1 MDYQDD
7 NYLSTVIE
15 SFIMNYDQTN
25 ISNTSS
31 KNLVS
36 EINLIQK
43 TLSGIP
49 SSIKSD
55 NLNKY
60 SIAVEKEL
68 QSRLTGDRFYL
79 NICKESIQRVNGANY
94 IDNIIPVREQYI
106 FEDATNISS
115 LISYTNS
122 PEGILLSVLPSIVNL
137 ANVNEAYIDEDM
149 LRSINQL
156 LFLDTNSYV
165 VEKANIIKDS
175 YNTLYKKWSDNK
187 NKDTYLYDILLSLRE
202 TYNTFDNIINELS
215 DNENILD
222 GKILESYCDI
232 ACEHSLEYND
242 NILFEKV
249 INLGYLL
256 EARYQVGGY
265 QDKSWQKNHE
275 LEKKTRELEM
285 RSRRNNDAKARNNA
299 PKDRAI
305 NNIKSAIEY
314 PIQKILNMNKQKQYE
329 RILDA
334 SFRNKVWRVIR
345 KVVTTGLLTA
355 LVGPVLSLI
364 YLIGSVAINK
374 ISDDKA
380 KNSILHEL
388 EKELEIINEKIDD
401 AKSAGKRKEKY
412 QLMRIRNQM
421 EGQIRRIRLGI
432 PNNN

>member
-79 NICKESIQRVNGANY
+79 NICKESIQRVNGINY

-149 LRSINQL
+149 LQSINQL

-187 NKDTYLYDILLSLRE
+187 NKDTYLYD
-202 TYNTFDNIINELS
+202 
-215 DNENILD
+215 
-222 GKILESYCDI
+222 
-232 ACEHSLEYND
+232 
-242 NILFEKV
+242 
-249 INLGYLL
+249 
-256 EARYQVGGY
+256 
-265 QDKSWQKNHE
+265 
-275 LEKKTRELEM
+275 
-285 RSRRNNDAKARNNA
+285 
-299 PKDRAI
+299 
-305 NNIKSAIEY
+305 
-314 PIQKILNMNKQKQYE
+314 
-329 RILDA
+329 
-334 SFRNKVWRVIR
+334 
-345 KVVTTGLLTA
+345 
-355 LVGPVLSLI
+355 
-364 YLIGSVAINK
+364 
-374 ISDDKA
+374 
-380 KNSILHEL
+380 
-388 EKELEIINEKIDD
+388 
-401 AKSAGKRKEKY
+401 
-412 QLMRIRNQM
+412 
-421 EGQIRRIRLGI
+421 
-432 PNNN
+432 